1 MIIYLVFVVVVTS
14 HIQTLL
20 LDHVL
25 PPPMRSTSRDHL
37 RLLQLLRPLPRLL
50 GTREYYSKVEC
61 NHKTKFQIRFI
72 TVTYVEFSIGIYE
85 LDIQHEL
92 KKY

>member
-1 MIIYLVFVVVVTS
+1 MIIYLAFVVAVTS

-25 PPPMRSTSRDHL
+25 PPP
-37 RLLQLLRPLPRLL
+37 QLLRPLPCLF

-92 KKY
+92 KNY